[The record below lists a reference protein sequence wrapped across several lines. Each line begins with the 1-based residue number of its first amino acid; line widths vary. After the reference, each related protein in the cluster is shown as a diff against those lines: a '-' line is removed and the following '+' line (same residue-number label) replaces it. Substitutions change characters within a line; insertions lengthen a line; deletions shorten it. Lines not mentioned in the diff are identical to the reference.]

1 MIGRP
6 FTLVS
11 GELNP
16 VHVVEE
22 MRWAIVHEKSYSTT
36 VDVCSAD
43 GRRMWVALSSSPVRD
58 NDGRVTH
65 YVDVFGDVTQ
75 RIEFEQKLIRR
86 TNPTRLPLSEAERAR
101 RYALKCRLQAEL
113 ILRFGEE
120 LAPTP
125 CADGVVALSC
135 RSGRGD
141 GGHAK
146 LERLPPEARDWRVAR
161 LGLRE

>member
-1 MIGRP
+1 MARPRGRK
-6 FTLVS
+6 
-11 GELNP
+11 P
-16 VHVVEE
+16 VPDAEIEE
-22 MRWAIVHEKSYSTT
+22 ILAGAAISLPRLCE
-36 VDVCSAD
+36 
-43 GRRMWVALSSSPVRD
+43 
-58 NDGRVTH
+58 
-65 YVDVFGDVTQ
+65 
-75 RIEFEQKLIRR
+75 LIRR

-146 LERLPPEARDWRVAR
+146 LERLPPEARDWLVAR